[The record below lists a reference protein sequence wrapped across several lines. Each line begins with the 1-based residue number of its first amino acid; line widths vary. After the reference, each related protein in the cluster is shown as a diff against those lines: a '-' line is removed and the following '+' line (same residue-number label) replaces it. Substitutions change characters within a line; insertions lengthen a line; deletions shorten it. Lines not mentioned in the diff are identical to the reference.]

1 MSISEIKK
9 KNTSSEIDITL
20 HFSDLW
26 KGFIK
31 FWIICV
37 VLAVVFGG
45 FMFYKSYTNYIPSYQ
60 ASATFT
66 VHTEN
71 ATLSGDG
78 GLSAYSFYYD
88 RGTADQLASV
98 FPYVLQSNILQ
109 KQVCHD
115 LGVNRMPASVS
126 ATCVTGTNMVTLTTS
141 GSDPQQTYDVL
152 LSVIDNYPYLTEY
165 IIGRTQMVMISDP
178 VVPTEPTNSMYWMES
193 TAKGAI
199 IGFIIGALW
208 ILIYALLRK
217 TIRTKDDIPK
227 ALNQTCIGV
236 LPKVK
241 FKKYKKNPNT
251 NVLISNP
258 LVGNAFMEAIRLLR
272 DSVQSKLEEN
282 EKVVMITSTAPGEGK
297 SSTTLNLA
305 GIFAKNNKKVLVI
318 DGDLRNS
325 GIQKIL
331 SGEIASE
338 NSASQNERFYTIEK
352 VDSLNIDLLT
362 FNTLFHRLWKIMR
375 TANLKEVVDSLRDEY
390 DYIFIDT
397 PPFGTISDA
406 AIIAGASD
414 AVLYLIKQDT
424 VLVPSIRESINT
436 LLSTD
441 TKIIGCF
448 LNGADTGISGYGSY
462 YSYAYEGYNDYSY
475 GYGYGYGYGKYGKE
489 SRHRHHRKSR
499 SKKEVR

>member
-1 MSISEIKK
+1 MSSSNSTKEKSSAEI
-9 KNTSSEIDITL
+9 NIDL
-20 HFSDLW
+20 YLSDIW
-26 KGFIK
+26 KGFTK
-31 FWIICV
+31 FWCIGV
-37 VLAVVFGG
+37 VLAIVFGG
-45 FMFYKSYTNYIPSYQ
+45 LMFYRSYKNYKPSYE

-88 RGTADQLASV
+88 RGTADQLASI

-109 KQVCHD
+109 KQVCTE
-115 LGVNRMPASVS
+115 LGVEKMPASVS
-126 ATCVTGTNMVTLTTS
+126 ASCVTGTNMVTLTTK
-141 GSDPQQTYDVL
+141 GADPQQTYDVL
-152 LSVIDNYPYLTEY
+152 ISVINNYPYLAEY
-165 IIGRTQMVMISDP
+165 IIGRTQMIMIASP
-178 VVPTEPTNSMYWMES
+178 EMPKTPSNSMYWAEP
-193 TAKGAI
+193 TAMGAI
-199 IGFIIGALW
+199 IGLGIGIAW
-208 ILIYALLRK
+208 ILLYAVMRR
-217 TIRTKDDIPK
+217 TIRTKDDISK
-227 ALNQTCIGV
+227 DLNQTCIGV
-236 LPKVK
+236 LPKVE
-241 FKKYKKNPNT
+241 FKKYKKNFNS
-251 NVLISNP
+251 NILISNP

-272 DSVQSKLEEN
+272 DSVQSGLSEN

-305 GIFAKNNKKVLVI
+305 AIFAKNNKKVLVI

-325 GIQKIL
+325 GIQKMLSITV
-331 SGEIASE
+331 SGESE
-338 NSASQNERFYTIEK
+338 GTQSDRFYNITP

-375 TANLKEVVDSLRDEY
+375 TANLKEVVDSLRDKY

-424 VLVPSIRESINT
+424 VLVPTIRESINT

-441 TKIIGCF
+441 AKILGCF

-462 YSYAYEGYNDYSY
+462 YSYAYNGYSDY
-475 GYGYGYGYGKYGKE
+475 GYGYGNYGKYGKYGKE
-489 SRHRHHRKSR
+489 KHHKHHKKSKH
-499 SKKEVR
+499 KKEVH